1 MERKRIT
8 SVKTRISSIWSG
20 KFVTQEGFNPNYILS
35 DAGERL
41 SRVRVLAT
49 VVDKFVAETGK
60 FASVTLD
67 DGTDTIRAKVFT
79 ALSMLE
85 NISAGDTVDV
95 IGRVKEYNEELYLAP
110 EIMTKVSDP
119 NFEILRELEIR
130 QRENDVKKKRD
141 IIISHK
147 GQASDVE
154 ELVRMMTERYG
165 MEKEFVEAVLQSET
179 EEKPA
184 MVDAK
189 KAVVELIQSLD
200 KGEGC
205 DYAELIS
212 SSGLPENEVDSAVQS
227 LLEEG
232 TCFEPRPGKIRL
244 L

>member
-8 SVKTRISSIWSG
+8 SVKARISSIGSG
-20 KFVTQEGFNPNYILS
+20 KFVAQEGFNPNYVLS

-41 SRVRVLAT
+41 SRGCVLST

-85 NISAGDTVDV
+85 NISTGDTVDV
-95 IGRVKEYNEELYLAP
+95 IGRIKEYNEEVYMMP
-110 EIMTKVSDP
+110 EIVTKVSDP

-130 QRENDVKKKRD
+130 QRESDVKKKRD

-154 ELVRMMTERYG
+154 ELVRMMTERHG
-165 MEKEFVEAVLQSET
+165 MEKEFVESVLQSET

-232 TCFEPRPGKIRL
+232 TCFEPTPRQIRIL
-244 L
+244 

>member
-8 SVKTRISSIWSG
+8 SVKTRISSIGGG
-20 KFVTQEGFNPNYILS
+20 KFVAQEGFNPNYVLS

-79 ALSMLE
+79 TLSMLE

-95 IGRVKEYNEELYLAP
+95 VGRVKEYNEEVYLMP
-110 EIMTKVSDP
+110 EILTKVSDP

-130 QRENDVKKKRD
+130 KRESDVKKKRD

-165 MEKEFVEAVLQSET
+165 MEKEFVESVLQSEA

-232 TCFEPRPGKIRL
+232 TCFEPRPGKIRML
-244 L
+244 